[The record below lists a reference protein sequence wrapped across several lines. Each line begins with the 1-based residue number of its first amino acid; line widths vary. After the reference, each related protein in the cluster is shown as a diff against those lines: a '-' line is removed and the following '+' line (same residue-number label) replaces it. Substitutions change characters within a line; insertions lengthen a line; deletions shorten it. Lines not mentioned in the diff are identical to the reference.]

1 MPVTRNRI
9 LVFCFFILF
18 FTAAAAA
25 GALVDQNECR
35 ETRCGRHGPAV
46 KFPFWIKERQPAACG
61 YPGFDLI
68 CASKTLLL
76 QLPNSVNLSVRAIDY
91 ASQSITVA
99 PWGCPATMFRKLNVS
114 SSPFQFVD
122 GKDEYT
128 LLNCTVRTEEPPWPL
143 LIPCLSD
150 PGGGYQVFALYSL
163 NGVGGIFYDFL
174 QSCTKMYDI
183 TVPESVLTNPFKM
196 NWSWPVCRF
205 CEEEGKYCKLVQQK
219 TNQTECYDLP
229 TQGSIKKK
237 VIAGAVLGSVFLIAA
252 LVVVCYKYTLVRAER
267 KYQIKV
273 KKFLDDYK
281 ALKPTR
287 FLFADL
293 ERMTNQ
299 FWFELGKGGYGTV
312 FKGKLSDD
320 VIVAVKVL
328 NDSKAKGEEFINEVG
343 TLAKIHHANIVR
355 LIGFCAEGFKRAI
368 VYEYLP
374 NDSLQRFISSADSK
388 NHFLGWKSL
397 ERIAIGIAK
406 GIEYLHRG
414 CDERILHFDIR
425 PHNVL
430 LDHNLNPKMTDF
442 GLAKLCSTDQSLVSM
457 TTARGTIGYMAPEV
471 FSRNFGKVSYKS
483 DVYSFGM
490 LLLEMVSG
498 RRIVDTESN
507 MEDQVNFP
515 EWIYNV
521 LDQGEDLRFDI
532 EEEIDV
538 KIGKK
543 LAIVGL
549 LCIQWNPVHRPS
561 MGIALQMLE
570 GEGDDLSAPLNPFIA
585 KAPSTRNTSAI
596 ANHIRQRL
604 EAIEEVE

>member
-1 MPVTRNRI
+1 
-9 LVFCFFILF
+9 
-18 FTAAAAA
+18 
-25 GALVDQNECR
+25 
-35 ETRCGRHGPAV
+35 
-46 KFPFWIKERQPAACG
+46 
-61 YPGFDLI
+61 
-68 CASKTLLL
+68 
-76 QLPNSVNLSVRAIDY
+76 
-91 ASQSITVA
+91 
-99 PWGCPATMFRKLNVS
+99 
-114 SSPFQFVD
+114 
-122 GKDEYT
+122 
-128 LLNCTVRTEEPPWPL
+128 
-143 LIPCLSD
+143 
-150 PGGGYQVFALYSL
+150 
-163 NGVGGIFYDFL
+163 
-174 QSCTKMYDI
+174 
-183 TVPESVLTNPFKM
+183 
-196 NWSWPVCRF
+196 
-205 CEEEGKYCKLVQQK
+205 
-219 TNQTECYDLP
+219 
-229 TQGSIKKK
+229 
-237 VIAGAVLGSVFLIAA
+237 
-252 LVVVCYKYTLVRAER
+252 
-267 KYQIKV
+267 
-273 KKFLDDYK
+273 
-281 ALKPTR
+281 
-287 FLFADL
+287 
-293 ERMTNQ
+293 MTNQ
-299 FWFELGKGGYGTV
+299 FRFELGKGGYGTV

-388 NHFLGWKSL
+388 EQFLGWKSL

-406 GIEYLHRG
+406 GIEYLHQG
-414 CDERILHFDIR
+414 CDERILHFDIK
-425 PHNVL
+425 PQNVL
-430 LDHNLNPKMTDF
+430 LDHNLNPKITDF

-457 TTARGTIGYMAPEV
+457 TTERGTIGYMAPEV

-498 RRIVDTESN
+498 RKIVDTESN
-507 MEDQVNFP
+507 IEDQVNFP

-570 GEGDDLSAPLNPFIA
+570 REGDDLSAPLNPFIA

-604 EAIEEVE
+604 EVIEEVE